1 MKVKNFIWDFDGTIL
16 DTYPHSATACLSTLK
31 KYGIEADYDEV
42 ISLLRDSFSSIIPR
56 YNLSK
61 QQFAEVM
68 NAALVLWFEPNPT
81 VYEGIDEV
89 LKTVVER
96 GGKNF
101 IYTNRDK
108 TSKQYLEHFG
118 LLKYF
123 TDFVCNDTEGYA
135 HKPSGESI
143 EYLLSKYSL
152 SKDSAVMVGD
162 RELDVLCGEKA
173 GIKSILFDEFH
184 KSENTVADAV
194 IYDIRDVLNFI
205 E

>member
-1 MKVKNFIWDFDGTIL
+1 MKARNFIWDFDGTIL
-16 DTYPHSATACLSTLK
+16 DTYPHSATACLNVLK

-42 ISLLRDSFSSIIPR
+42 INLLRDSFSSIIPR
-56 YNLSK
+56 YNLSGE
-61 QQFAEVM
+61 QFAEVM
-68 NAALVLWFEPNPT
+68 NEALVLWFEPNPT
-81 VYEGIDEV
+81 MYKGIDEV
-89 LKTVVER
+89 LKTITER

-118 LLKYF
+118 LLGYF

-135 HKPSGESI
+135 RKPSGESI
-143 EYLLSKYSL
+143 EYLLSKHSL
-152 SKDSAVMVGD
+152 SKDSAAMVGD
-162 RELDVLCGEKA
+162 RELDVLCGQAA

-184 KSENTVADAV
+184 KAEKTVADKV
-194 IYDIRDVLNFI
+194 VYDVRDIIKFI

>member
-1 MKVKNFIWDFDGTIL
+1 MKKKNFIWDFDGTIL
-16 DTYPHSATACLSTLK
+16 DTYPHSATAALK
-31 KYGIEADYDEV
+31 VLKRYGIEADYDEV
-42 ISLLRDSFSSIIPR
+42 IALLRISFSSIIPR

-61 QQFAEVM
+61 EQFKEVM
-68 NAALVLWFEPNPT
+68 REALILWFEPNPT
-81 VYEGIDEV
+81 MYEGIDEV
-89 LKTVVER
+89 LKIIVER

-108 TSKQYLEHFG
+108 TSKEYLEHFG

-143 EYLLSKYSL
+143 HYLLNKYSL
-152 SKDSAVMVGD
+152 SPDSAMMVGD

-173 GIKSILFDEFH
+173 GIKSVLFDEFH
-184 KSENTVADAV
+184 KSTQTVADAV
-194 IYDIRDVLNFI
+194 IYDIRDVASFI

>member
-1 MKVKNFIWDFDGTIL
+1 MKKKNFIWDFDGTIL
-16 DTYPHSATACLSTLK
+16 DTYPHSTTAAVKVLK
-31 KYGIEADYDEV
+31 RHGIHADYDEV
-42 ISLLRDSFSSIIPR
+42 MSLLRNSFSSIIPR
-56 YNLSK
+56 YNLTDE
-61 QQFAEVM
+61 QFVEVM
-68 NAALVLWFEPNPT
+68 NEALVLWFEPNPT

-89 LKTVVER
+89 LKTIVQK

-108 TSKQYLEHFG
+108 TSKEYLEHFG
-118 LLKYF
+118 LLSYF

-143 EYLLSKYSL
+143 HYLLNKYSI
-152 SKDSAVMVGD
+152 SPDSAVMVGD

-173 GIKSILFDEFH
+173 GIASILFDEFH

-194 IYDIRDVLNFI
+194 IYNIRDVMSFI

>member
-1 MKVKNFIWDFDGTIL
+1 MKKRNFIWDFDGTIL
-16 DTYPHSATACLSTLK
+16 DTYPHSTTAAIKVLK
-31 KYGIEADYDEV
+31 KYGINADFDEV
-42 ISLLRDSFSSIIPR
+42 MALLRTSFSSIIPR
-56 YNLSK
+56 YNLSQ
-61 QQFAEVM
+61 QQFEEIM
-68 NAALVLWFEPNPT
+68 NEALILWFEPNPT
-81 VYEGIDEV
+81 MYEGIDEV

-108 TSKQYLEHFG
+108 TSKEYLEHFG
-118 LLKYF
+118 LLPYF
-123 TDFVCNDTEGYA
+123 TDFVCNDTEGYVP
-135 HKPSGESI
+135 KPSGDSI
-143 EYLLSKYSL
+143 HYLLQKYSI
-152 SKDSAVMVGD
+152 SPDSAMMVGD

-184 KSENTVADAV
+184 KSSGTVAHAV